1 MKKFVKIIAVVSVF
15 AALFL
20 TKNYILSDHKPFDDL
35 KAGEIERAF
44 LHFGNNEYIELTD
57 LGSIP
62 DIVKNLYAEK
72 RTNNP
77 DTSLKKG
84 SVKLTLYM
92 ADGTEKRVSADN
104 TYLITDNGYFIADPV
119 TNREFLTW
127 AFRLIIFG
135 QDPVENAVQER
146 FDEIVSLAVDGK
158 NQDEIKDY
166 VKEQLITSGI
176 DEERLRTFAN
186 SGYSPVDIYIMTEE
200 NRDNLFN
207 DIMKITWKF
216 NYKELADDVWHSY
229 KRKDIPESDVYQ
241 SVPQDYL
248 FTENPDWKGIDFVQD
263 EMGYYYVMIPSEDN
277 RYNMC
282 ISVDDTEYVDIDGT
296 VTDNPLFVRKVTF
309 YKQ

>member
-1 MKKFVKIIAVVSVF
+1 MKKFVKIIAVIAVF
-15 AALFL
+15 AGLLLA
-20 TKNYILSDHKPFDDL
+20 KNYMLFDHRPFDDL

-44 LHFGNNEYIELTD
+44 LHFGNSEYIELTD
-57 LGSIP
+57 LGAIP
-62 DIVKNLYAEK
+62 DTVKNLSAEK

-92 ADGTEKRVSADN
+92 ADGSEKRVSVDN

-119 TNREFLTW
+119 ANREFLTW
-127 AFRLIIFG
+127 AYQLIIFG
-135 QDPVENAVQER
+135 QEPVENAVQER
-146 FDEIVSLAVDGK
+146 IDEIVSLAVDGK
-158 NQDEIKDY
+158 NQDEIRDY
-166 VKEQLITSGI
+166 AKEQSGI
-176 DEERLRTFAN
+176 DKERLRTFAN
-186 SGYSPVDIYIMTEE
+186 SGYSPVEIYIMTEE

-207 DIMKITWKF
+207 DILKTTWKF

-229 KRKDIPESDVYQ
+229 KRNDIPESDAYQ

-248 FTENPDWKGIDFVQD
+248 FTENLDWEGIDFVQN

-282 ISVDDTEYVDIDGT
+282 ISIDDTEYVDMDGT
-296 VTDNPLFVRKVTF
+296 VTDNPPFVRKVTF